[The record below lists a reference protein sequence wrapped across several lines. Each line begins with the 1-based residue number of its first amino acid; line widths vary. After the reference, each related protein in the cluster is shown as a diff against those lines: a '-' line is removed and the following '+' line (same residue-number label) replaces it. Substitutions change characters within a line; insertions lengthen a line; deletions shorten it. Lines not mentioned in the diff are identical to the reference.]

1 MWNDVLTNKEKDR
14 GTSKKLKVQR
24 NAGRMWLGGR
34 EVVAG
39 LVLQVSVA
47 GRLHF
52 RISSFQ
58 KPSGNHSIA
67 DFEIGS

>member
-34 EVVAG
+34 
-39 LVLQVSVA
+39 LLQA
-47 GRLHF
+47 WCY
-52 RISSFQ
+52 
-58 KPSGNHSIA
+58 K
-67 DFEIGS
+67 